1 MIRRIYILLLLLA
14 AFLADAGY
22 YADGFPYAPGAGA
35 PGTTAIHKD
44 DPSFVAW
51 ADGYEDY
58 LFGTHLAPNWKTPA
72 KALGQAEG
80 LVGEVVSLGRGGSI
94 TLTLAAGIR
103 NGSGADFAVFENGFE
118 DTFLELAYVE
128 VSSDGTNF
136 VRFPGYSFT
145 PDPVDAFGEINP
157 TYVTGFAGKYRQ
169 AYGAPFDLD
178 DLQRA
183 YDSQLAGKT
192 DFSPAFASALLAAFP
207 LLDLQHVTHVRLVD
221 VLGDG
226 SMFDAAGFA
235 VYDPYPTTASAGFDL
250 DAVGV
255 INQPVQPG
263 APQAITFDPIPHQR
277 QSFGS
282 VGLGAVS
289 DSGLPVQ
296 YSVQSG
302 NASLDGDMLSFS
314 STGWVEVVASQPGD
328 ATYAPAAPV
337 LRSFMVAEEI
347 QHIFVEQV
355 PNQIR
360 GGADVQLHAYSS
372 SGLPVGVEVVEAP
385 ENVVVD
391 SNLVMAVGNETGL
404 VTLRAFQPGTAN
416 VAPAE
421 DVSIRFGI
429 VEAGA
434 SNAPVPLASW
444 LAFNAVPELAVSSA
458 EDAHGRPSVLLDY
471 TFDRTLAAHSRIIQ
485 SHNLLNWESS
495 VPEILDQT
503 ENGSLIHLKLQVLAA
518 STNAYFRHLLEAQ

>member
-1 MIRRIYILLLLLA
+1 MYILLLLLA
-14 AFLADAGY
+14 ASLAEAGY
-22 YADGFPYAPGAGA
+22 YADGFPYAPGADD

-94 TLTLAAGIR
+94 TLTFSAGIR
-103 NGSGADFAVFENGFE
+103 NGGGADFAVFENGFE

-145 PDPVDAFGEINP
+145 PGPVDAFGDLDP
-157 TYVTGFAGKYRQ
+157 VFVTGFAGKYRQ
-169 AYGAPFDLD
+169 AYGTPFDLD

-183 YDSQLAGKT
+183 YDSQLAGQT
-192 DFSPAFASALLAAFP
+192 DFSPEFASALLAAFP

-226 SMFDAAGFA
+226 SAFDAGGEV

-255 INQPVQPG
+255 INQPQQTG
-263 APQAITFDPIPHQR
+263 LPQAITFNPIPHQKL
-277 QSFGS
+277 SFAS

-289 DSGLPVQ
+289 NSGLPVH
-296 YSVQSG
+296 YAIQSG
-302 NASLDGDMLSFS
+302 NAAQDGDVLTFS

-328 ATYAPAAPV
+328 ETFAPASPV
-337 LRSFMVAEEI
+337 LRSFLVAEEI

-372 SGLPVGVEVVEAP
+372 SGLPVEVEAVEAP
-385 ENVVVD
+385 AGVVVD
-391 SNLVMAVGNETGL
+391 SNLVMAVGNEAGS
-404 VTLRAFQPGTAN
+404 VTLRAFQPGTAT

-421 DVSIRFGI
+421 DVSIRFEI
-429 VEAGA
+429 VEPGA
-434 SNAPVPLASW
+434 TNAPVPLATW
-444 LAFNAVPELAVSSA
+444 LVSNPVPEPAISIGA
-458 EDAHGRPSVLLDY
+458 DAYGRPSAILQY
-471 TFDRTLAAHSRIIQ
+471 TFDRAAAARSRIIRSTDLQ
-485 SHNLLNWESS
+485 AWQTA
-495 VPEILDQT
+495 VPEILGQT
-503 ENGSLIHLKLQVLAA
+503 QEGSLVHLQLGLPTA
-518 STNAYFRHLLEAQ
+518 STNAYFRHQLEAQ